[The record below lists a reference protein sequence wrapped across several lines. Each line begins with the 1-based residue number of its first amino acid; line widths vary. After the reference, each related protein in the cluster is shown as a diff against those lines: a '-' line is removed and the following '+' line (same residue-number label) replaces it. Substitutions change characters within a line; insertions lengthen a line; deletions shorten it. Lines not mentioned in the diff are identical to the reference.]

1 MSNPRIPYQMSTQR
15 PILSPPNGKPLI
27 VHIVINIEHWP
38 FDLPMPRKLIPP
50 PHSIEKVPD
59 VPNFS
64 WVEYGMRCGFP
75 RILRLLKERGL
86 PASTSINAGVID
98 AYPACAEAILAAGW
112 EFIAHGIHQR
122 AVKAEEN
129 EETLIALA
137 TEKIQKFTGN
147 RPRGWLGPGLAESFD
162 TPDLLKKAGY
172 DYVCDWGVDDLPCW
186 MNTKYGHLIVVP
198 YVMDMTNDSVLYA
211 MWKYSSPEI
220 YQRLRDSL
228 EVFDEELKTQ
238 PRLLSLGLHPHLIGV
253 PHRIGYLARM
263 LDLLQQRKDTIFMTG
278 SQIADWFIEADKV
291 AKTK

>member
-1 MSNPRIPYQMSTQR
+1 MFRTLVGWNM
-15 PILSPPNGKPLI
+15 
-27 VHIVINIEHWP
+27 
-38 FDLPMPRKLIPP
+38 
-50 PHSIEKVPD
+50 
-59 VPNFS
+59 
-64 WVEYGMRCGFP
+64 
-75 RILRLLKERGL
+75 
-86 PASTSINAGVID
+86 
-98 AYPACAEAILAAGW
+98 ACAADFPEYYAYLRSAAFRPVPVLMLASLMPIQPAQKPFWLRAG
-112 EFIAHGIHQR
+112 
-122 AVKAEEN
+122 
-129 EETLIALA
+129 
-137 TEKIQKFTGN
+137 
-147 RPRGWLGPGLAESFD
+147 
-162 TPDLLKKAGY
+162 DLLKKAGY

-263 LDLLQQRKDTIFMTG
+263 LDLLLNRQDTIFMTG
-278 SQIADWFIEADKV
+278 SQVADWFIEADKV